1 MTFLYLVIW
10 ELSRI
15 ILAMLELQITNPPS
29 NSKSVTHYG
38 KILTTFKVLKHDLIT
53 SLVTLKMSV
62 KIVLLKKILF
72 QKYLLIFCDSKR
84 FAWLELPN
92 CESIKQRLVHVS
104 TMQNDFY
111 FEHSTFVW
119 FPTEF

>member
-1 MTFLYLVIW
+1 M
-10 ELSRI
+10 
-15 ILAMLELQITNPPS
+15 
-29 NSKSVTHYG
+29 
-38 KILTTFKVLKHDLIT
+38 

-62 KIVLLKKILF
+62 KIVLLKNNPISKISF
-72 QKYLLIFCDSKR
+72 DFCDAKR

-111 FEHSTFVW
+111 FQHSTFVW